1 MIANFEETSEEN
13 IRELFETNL
22 FGMIRLTRAVLPY
35 MREKK
40 KGHIF
45 NVSSAASYS
54 QGPVGYHTSKFP
66 VRGFSTS
73 LSFEVAHFNI
83 KVTDVAPGLFRTSL
97 YNKNSMKQNLDN
109 RIKDYDNARW
119 QNDFVKSNSNHKQPG
134 DPEKLAKL
142 IYEVSNSLNPPLYL
156 PVGKD
161 ALSTVKTYIDKVE
174 SKLKDWE
181 NKASKLDFE

>member
-1 MIANFEETSEEN
+1 
-13 IRELFETNL
+13 
-22 FGMIRLTRAVLPY
+22 
-35 MREKK
+35 
-40 KGHIF
+40 
-45 NVSSAASYS
+45 
-54 QGPVGYHTSKFP
+54 
-66 VRGFSTS
+66 
-73 LSFEVAHFNI
+73 
-83 KVTDVAPGLFRTSL
+83 
-97 YNKNSMKQNLDN
+97 MKQNLDN
-109 RIKDYDNARW
+109 RIKDYDSARW

-174 SKLKDWE
+174 SELKDWE

>member
-22 FGMIRLTRAVLPY
+22 FGMMCLTRAVLPF

-54 QGPVGYHTSKFP
+54 QGPVAYHTPKLA
-66 VRGFSTS
+66 VRGFSTF
-73 LSFEVAHFNI
+73 LSFELAPFII
-83 KVTDVAPGLFRTSL
+83 KVTDVAPGLFRTSF

-109 RIKDYDNARW
+109 HIKDYDNARW
-119 QNDFVKSNSNHKQPG
+119 QNDFVKSNSNHEQPG
-134 DPEKLAKL
+134 NPEKLAKL

-161 ALSTVKTYIDKVE
+161 AILTVLTYIDKIE
-174 SKLKDWE
+174 SDLKDWRA
-181 NKASKLDFE
+181 KTSKLNFE